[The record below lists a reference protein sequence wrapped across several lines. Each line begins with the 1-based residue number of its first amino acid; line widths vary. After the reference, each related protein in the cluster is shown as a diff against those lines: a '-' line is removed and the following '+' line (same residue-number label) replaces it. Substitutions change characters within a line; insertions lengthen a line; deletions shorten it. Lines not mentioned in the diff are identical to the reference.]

1 MSFKWLNKQ
10 GVASSSGY
18 VVQSMD
24 RFYCHYIEGEYVMVV
39 YVEPGLDYEEV
50 IWNWDEKWR
59 PPHQSEEIPR
69 EKLIQIQNNISA
81 ALSFMKTP
89 HIFKTK

>member
-10 GVASSSGY
+10 GVASSCGY

-24 RFYCHYIEGEYVMVV
+24 RFYYHYIEGEYVMVV

-50 IWNWDEKWR
+50 IWNWDEK
-59 PPHQSEEIPR
+59 
-69 EKLIQIQNNISA
+69 
-81 ALSFMKTP
+81 
-89 HIFKTK
+89 